1 MGEGTESA
9 CGASLLPKLH
19 FRVPLLRRILAHP
32 KYGMCLL
39 SVCVLMRVHVRV
51 PECSAHRGQKRSFDH
66 LELEHQILVLCK
78 GSAELSLQPH
88 GTEDVIR
95 KVPLSWRAPVLE
107 KGIEEN
113 KIIKE
118 ITLQRSKT
126 KWVREW
132 SNLGAFRRKG
142 CGKN

>member
-1 MGEGTESA
+1 MCVYQNVVPTEARRGRLITWSWNIKFWSSARAVQNYLSSPMG
-9 CGASLLPKLH
+9 SL
-19 FRVPLLRRILAHP
+19 
-32 KYGMCLL
+32 
-39 SVCVLMRVHVRV
+39 
-51 PECSAHRGQKRSFDH
+51 
-66 LELEHQILVLCK
+66 
-78 GSAELSLQPH
+78 
-88 GTEDVIR
+88 TEDVIR